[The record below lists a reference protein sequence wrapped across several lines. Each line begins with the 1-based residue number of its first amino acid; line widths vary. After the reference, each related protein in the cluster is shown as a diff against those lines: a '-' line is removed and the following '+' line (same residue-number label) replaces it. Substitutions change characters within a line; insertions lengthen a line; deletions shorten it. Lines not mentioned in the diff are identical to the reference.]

1 MLPRLGGCN
10 ARVPVLGPGGEW
22 AYCTAMVIQ
31 VCGPHKVGLLTCKG
45 GLLMPSVDE
54 ILASSPLAGLRR
66 VSGSGGDRQV
76 ALVRLAESFT
86 DLDRAPAA
94 SLVIL
99 SRLASAEVS
108 DYRLDMALRWAAI
121 HQVAAVA
128 AFADKPWQ
136 PTVTARDIAAR
147 ADIALISVP
156 AGTEAAGLVQAII
169 REIGGGAELAL
180 GRAEQGLAAVLA
192 AESAGCGVEE
202 LRAAVAAALG
212 TRVEFRPWPDGRSAV
227 AVGDG
232 AADRTAAR
240 AADRTAA
247 RAADRTAARAA
258 DRAAADGGP
267 GGLPD
272 ADRPGTLLAADRSGA
287 PLAGAPPT
295 GAPLAADRSGAPLAG
310 APLAAVPSGAR
321 HPASNGATDGE
332 VIVQVVVG
340 ETPVGSFVA
349 PDAHGDFGVAV
360 RLVLHTAALTAG
372 RLLDLARQ
380 AREVP
385 VRSRSELLAELLMS
399 DSAINE
405 DLLERARQLAIPIGG
420 WHVVVRIE
428 ADDLQDAEPDEVQR
442 FELLEAAGQAA
453 LHAVTA
459 TGGTW
464 YLSRIARAIVLVR
477 VTTSNPGPQAG
488 ARAARSAER
497 ALEAIKGRLPALRF
511 RAGVGAP
518 HEGPTGLRASAAEAR
533 GALLAA
539 RAALKPAGV
548 AAHDAVG
555 VRRMLMEWYASDT
568 ARASVRDQLAP
579 LERLGPARADTAIR
593 TLAAYLDEQGSIIK
607 TAQRLHLHRNA
618 VANRLRGI
626 TELLDMDLDDPDQ
639 RLALQLACR
648 ARLLD

>member
-1 MLPRLGGCN
+1 M
-10 ARVPVLGPGGEW
+10 
-22 AYCTAMVIQ
+22 
-31 VCGPHKVGLLTCKG
+31 
-45 GLLMPSVDE
+45 
-54 ILASSPLAGLRR
+54 
-66 VSGSGGDRQV
+66 
-76 ALVRLAESFT
+76 
-86 DLDRAPAA
+86 
-94 SLVIL
+94 
-99 SRLASAEVS
+99 EVS
-108 DYRLDMALRWAAI
+108 
-121 HQVAAVA
+121 
-128 AFADKPWQ
+128 
-136 PTVTARDIAAR
+136 AR
-147 ADIALISVP
+147 
-156 AGTEAAGLVQAII
+156 
-169 REIGGGAELAL
+169 
-180 GRAEQGLAAVLA
+180 
-192 AESAGCGVEE
+192 
-202 LRAAVAAALG
+202 
-212 TRVEFRPWPDGRSAV
+212 
-227 AVGDG
+227 
-232 AADRTAAR
+232 
-240 AADRTAA
+240 
-247 RAADRTAARAA
+247 
-258 DRAAADGGP
+258 
-267 GGLPD
+267 
-272 ADRPGTLLAADRSGA
+272 
-287 PLAGAPPT
+287 
-295 GAPLAADRSGAPLAG
+295 
-310 APLAAVPSGAR
+310 
-321 HPASNGATDGE
+321 
-332 VIVQVVVG
+332 VVVG

-360 RLVLHTAALTAG
+360 RLVLHTAAMTAG

-442 FELLEAAGQAA
+442 FELLETAGQAA
-453 LHAVTA
+453 LHAVAA

-464 YLSRIARAIVLVR
+464 YLSRIARAVVLVR

-497 ALEAIKGRLPALRF
+497 ALQAIKVRLPALRF

-539 RAALKPAGV
+539 RAALKPPGV

-579 LERLGPARADTAIR
+579 LEKLGPARADTAIR

-626 TELLDMDLDDPDQ
+626 TELLEMDLDDPDQ